1 MSRCETRTSRE
12 PTWMDGSRSSTS
24 GRREQIGIRAFV
36 VNLLFVTMGLFIGL
50 VLLDLINIL
59 TVTHA
64 SAHVAGKV
72 FLRVALA
79 GADPLVLIRISPAN
93 AKKKEP
99 TSGLEPLTPAH
110 YELACPRTSPYWCVR
125 ILRLFRG

>member
-59 TVTHA
+59 IVTHA

-79 GADPLVLIRISPAN
+79 GADPLVLIRIS
-93 AKKKEP
+93 
-99 TSGLEPLTPAH
+99 LQM
-110 YELACPRTSPYWCVR
+110 PRTKSRRADSNRLPLLQ
-125 ILRLFRG
+125 LRVCLRTF

>member
-1 MSRCETRTSRE
+1 MRRV
-12 PTWMDGSRSSTS
+12 PLANQPGWDGSRSSTS

-36 VNLLFVTMGLFIGL
+36 VNLLVVIMGLFIGL

-59 TVTHA
+59 AVTRA
-64 SAHVAGKV
+64 SAYVAGKV

-93 AKKKEP
+93 VKKVEP
-99 TSGLEPLTPAH
+99 PSGLEPLTPAL
-110 YELACPRTSPYWCVR
+110 YK
-125 ILRLFRG
+125 

>member
-1 MSRCETRTSRE
+1 VRRVLLANQ
-12 PTWMDGSRSSTS
+12 PGWDGSRSSTS

-36 VNLLFVTMGLFIGL
+36 VNLLVVIMGLFIGL

-59 TVTHA
+59 TITHA

-93 AKKKEP
+93 AKKKE
-99 TSGLEPLTPAH
+99 SRRADSNRLPL
-110 YELACPRTSPYWCVR
+110 LQLRVCLRTY
-125 ILRLFRG
+125 